1 MSDIVS
7 PQRRLGLFDVIER
20 IQGDVPWGSVLDA
33 GTGTQSARWIA
44 GLTSTR
50 WTAVSAD
57 AGHLAETRDAVSSKI
72 RTVDRLIVGNW
83 SDANFLANDVFDT
96 VLAEYLL
103 GAIEGYAPYFQY
115 QLFARLRPHV
125 GRTLYVIGVD
135 PYLTGRCD
143 SATGE
148 IVQSVG
154 RFRDA
159 CAVLAGVNHYR
170 EYPAEWVMDRLQHAG
185 LRILFSRRFPS
196 THDLGWIDRQLTD
209 SRELINRLPENQLA
223 RVLSEQAVTLR
234 QRAAEIVERDGHL
247 AHGQHYLIA
256 AEPI

>member
-44 GLTSTR
+44 SLTSTR

-72 RTVDRLIVGNW
+72 RAVDRLIVGNW

>member
-1 MSDIVS
+1 
-7 PQRRLGLFDVIER
+7 
-20 IQGDVPWGSVLDA
+20 VLDA

-72 RTVDRLIVGNW
+72 RAVDRLIVGNW

-125 GRTLYVIGVD
+125 G
-135 PYLTGRCD
+135 
-143 SATGE
+143 
-148 IVQSVG
+148 
-154 RFRDA
+154 
-159 CAVLAGVNHYR
+159 
-170 EYPAEWVMDRLQHAG
+170 

-196 THDLGWIDRQLTD
+196 THDLGWINRQLAD
-209 SRELINRLPENQLA
+209 SRALINLLPENQLA